1 MPYGR
6 PDQSRYQ
13 FPYPLVY
20 REQDA
25 NYICFTDDR
34 KVASQNWEMVC
45 VDSLETADLE
55 PYLEKYNMR
64 YKLGQNQIQMGPV
77 WDEEGHISG
86 L

>member
-1 MPYGR
+1 M
-6 PDQSRYQ
+6 
-13 FPYPLVY
+13 
-20 REQDA
+20 
-25 NYICFTDDR
+25 
-34 KVASQNWEMVC
+34 
-45 VDSLETADLE
+45 DSLETADLE